1 MHKFIC
7 VGPNIF
13 SFFGIKAMGDGLR
26 RKGGADSNDSNGFLV
41 PISSCCA
48 DLLVRIEFELDN
60 SPENADLDVEY
71 ESN

>member
-1 MHKFIC
+1 MA
-7 VGPNIF
+7 
-13 SFFGIKAMGDGLR
+13 FGGR
-26 RKGGADSNDSNGFLV
+26 GGADSNDSNGFLV